1 MNEFGI
7 IEKFFKK
14 KQNNLSNE
22 LFNPNIMVGIGDDAA
37 ILKLSKNFPIVIS
50 TDILVS
56 GSPFFS
62 NSRSKVNRIQKF
74 SCKFI

>member
-22 LFNPNIMVGIGDDAA
+22 LLHTDLIVGIGDDAA
-37 ILKLSKNFPIVIS
+37 ILKLSKNFPIAV
-50 TDILVS
+50 
-56 GSPFFS
+56 
-62 NSRSKVNRIQKF
+62 
-74 SCKFI
+74 

>member
-14 KQNNLSNE
+14 KQNSLSNE
-22 LFNPNIMVGIGDDAA
+22 LFHTDLMVGIGDDAA
-37 ILKLSKNFPIVIS
+37 ILKLSKNFPIAVS

-56 GSPFFS
+56 GVH
-62 NSRSKVNRIQKF
+62 NVSRIHNIYYNELQY
-74 SCKFI
+74 